1 MVRCVCVCARAIVGA
16 MERATHLE
24 AFRIGM
30 RGGAVGF
37 FSVGLLSISVKNLC
51 RSVEPGL
58 NCLTAGLYEY
68 VALFLWGMGRI
79 RATKKSQRAAKYAA
93 YNLPRSL

>member
-37 FSVGLLSISVKNLC
+37 FAWAD
-51 RSVEPGL
+51 
-58 NCLTAGLYEY
+58 CLTQRRVRMNQPFLAADVATSFLQTANYVCNPQGLQIW
-68 VALFLWGMGRI
+68 AM
-79 RATKKSQRAAKYAA
+79 
-93 YNLPRSL
+93 

>member
-37 FSVGLLSISVKNLC
+37 FVFDMSMNGHL
-51 RSVEPGL
+51 
-58 NCLTAGLYEY
+58 
-68 VALFLWGMGRI
+68 
-79 RATKKSQRAAKYAA
+79 
-93 YNLPRSL
+93 